1 MPMPIA
7 ILLLACILAA
17 CAPISPLAERR
28 AHADALAAELD
39 WRAEV
44 IAAGEFDLLAY
55 APQHIRQ
62 DPRLT
67 VYIEGDGFAWVSRS
81 MPSADPTP
89 REPLA
94 LRLALKQP
102 AGNAVYLGRPCQ
114 YVDAER
120 TACPERY
127 WQEARFAPEVVAA
140 SSKAIDVLKERFAA
154 TRLTLVGYS
163 GGAAVAALLA
173 ARRNDVERLVTVAGN
188 LDHRA
193 WTSHHRVAP
202 LTASLNPADETAK
215 LQHVRQWHFLGS
227 DDRVIPASLVMAFA
241 ERFPPAQR
249 PTVTVI
255 PGFTHQ
261 CCWEQEWQR
270 IWRTSIDP

>member
-1 MPMPIA
+1 MPLA
-7 ILLLACILAA
+7 ILLLTCILAA
-17 CAPISPLAERR
+17 CAPIPPPAERR
-28 AHADALAAELD
+28 AQADALAANPG

-55 APQHIRQ
+55 MPQRIRP

-81 MPSADPTP
+81 MPSSDPTP

-102 AGNAVYLGRPCQ
+102 SGNAVYLGRPCQ
-114 YVDAER
+114 YIDAER

-140 SSKAIDVLKERFAA
+140 SSQAIDVLKKRFAA
-154 TRLTLVGYS
+154 TRLILVGYS

-173 ARRNDVERLVTVAGN
+173 ARRDDVEQLITVAGN

-193 WTSHHRVAP
+193 WTNHHRVAP
-202 LTASLNPADETAK
+202 LTDSLNPADETAK
-215 LQHVRQWHFLGS
+215 LQHVRQWHFLGG

-249 PTVTVI
+249 PAVTVI

-261 CCWEQEWQR
+261 CCWEEDWER
-270 IWRTSIDP
+270 IWRTSIAP

>member
-1 MPMPIA
+1 MPIA
-7 ILLLACILAA
+7 ILLLASLLAA
-17 CAPISPLAERR
+17 CAPIPRPAERR
-28 AHADALAAELD
+28 AHADTLAAAQD
-39 WRAEV
+39 WQAET
-44 IAAGEFDLLAY
+44 IATGRFDLVAY
-55 APQHIRQ
+55 LPQHIRQ
-62 DPRLT
+62 DSRLT
-67 VYIEGDGFAWVSRS
+67 VYIEGDGFAWVSS
-81 MPSADPTP
+81 SLPSTDPTP

-94 LRLALKQP
+94 LRLALKHP

-140 SSKAIDVLKERFAA
+140 SSRAIDVLKERFAA
-154 TRLTLVGYS
+154 SRLTLVGYS

-173 ARRNDVERLVTVAGN
+173 ARRNDVERLITVAGN
-188 LDHRA
+188 LDHEA
-193 WTSHHRVAP
+193 WTSHHRVRR
-202 LTASLNPADETAK
+202 LSASLNPADETTR

-227 DDRVIPASLVMAFA
+227 ADRVVPASLATAFA

-249 PTVTVI
+249 PTVAII

-261 CCWEQEWQR
+261 CCWEEEWQR
-270 IWRTSIDP
+270 IWRTRIEP

>member
-1 MPMPIA
+1 MPTSIA
-7 ILLLACILAA
+7 ILLLASILAA
-17 CAPISPLAERR
+17 CAPIPPLAERR
-28 AHADALAAELD
+28 ARADALAAGPG
-39 WRAEV
+39 WRAEL

-55 APQHIRQ
+55 TPQHIRQ
-62 DPRLT
+62 NTRLT

-94 LRLALKQP
+94 LRLALKQQ

-173 ARRNDVERLVTVAGN
+173 ARRNDVERLITVAGN

-193 WTSHHRVAP
+193 WTNHHRVTP

-215 LQHVRQWHFLGS
+215 LQAVQQWHFVGG
-227 DDRVIPASLVMAFA
+227 DDRVIPASLVMAYA
-241 ERFPPAQR
+241 EHFPPSQR

-261 CCWEQEWQR
+261 CCWEGDWQR
-270 IWRTSIDP
+270 LWRTIIDP